1 MKIGWSRQAAEAL
14 ERIAQRIRRDNPAAA
29 REVVETLY
37 NGITNLKTF
46 PNRGRTGRIE
56 GSRELVFPSLPYI
69 VVYRLKD
76 QAVEIARIYH
86 AAQDLPYKISP
97 RPIRPPRTRYCL
109 C

>member
-1 MKIGWSRQAAEAL
+1 MEVRWSPQAAEDL
-14 ERIAQRIRRDNPAAA
+14 VRIAQRILRDNPAAA

-86 AAQDLPYKISP
+86 AAQDWP
-97 RPIRPPRTRYCL
+97 
-109 C
+109 

>member
-1 MKIGWSRQAAEAL
+1 MEIRWSPQAADDL
-14 ERIAQRIRRDNPAAA
+14 ERIAQRILRDNPAAA
-29 REVVETLY
+29 REVVEALY

-86 AAQDLPYKISP
+86 AAQDWP
-97 RPIRPPRTRYCL
+97 
-109 C
+109 

>member
-1 MKIGWSRQAAEAL
+1 MEVRWSPQAAEDL
-14 ERIAQRIRRDNPAAA
+14 ERIAQRILRDNPAAA

-46 PNRGRTGRIE
+46 PNRGRAGRIE

-86 AAQDLPYKISP
+86 AAQDWP
-97 RPIRPPRTRYCL
+97 
-109 C
+109 